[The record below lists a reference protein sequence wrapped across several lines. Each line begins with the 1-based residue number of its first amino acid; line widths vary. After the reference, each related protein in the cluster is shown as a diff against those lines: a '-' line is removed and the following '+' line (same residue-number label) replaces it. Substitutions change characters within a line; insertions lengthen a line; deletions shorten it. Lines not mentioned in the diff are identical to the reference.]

1 MFWRNFRREL
11 RYTATRLVSV
21 IIITMVAVMLYVG
34 FACLNYNVNQLTNR
48 YYDQQNV
55 ADYWITGQ
63 NFNRTDC
70 DKLLKIPG
78 VGDVQPRTTLTAES
92 RYDSDTTVLLYAV
105 PKEMDVNVP
114 RILEGN
120 LPSGNGEM
128 MISRLFAQAQGLQVG
143 DDYEMKIPGTGQF
156 LKMTV
161 CALVQ
166 DPECMYNVDS
176 KNLTPDYS
184 KHGFAYLPEGAL
196 SSLFGKNLYNQICI
210 TTDGSADE
218 NAIRSG
224 VNDALGTKVINI
236 VALKDYVNAY
246 EALNVSNSI
255 KSIILIFP
263 LIFFAVAALI
273 MFSTMSRLVENARMS
288 VGTFKALGYEDSKI
302 MAYYLLYAV
311 LVVNVGF
318 LLGMLPVK
326 AFTLALIQKIFN
338 ALDFPS
344 YTFIYD
350 WPAVLT
356 AYLITCGICIGT
368 AFVVTERE
376 LRDTPTECMR
386 PKNQKAAG
394 KNFLERIGPLWNRMG
409 FTSKYIVRNIFRNK
423 MRMLICIVGVAGCMM
438 LIMTAFAIMDSISAQ
453 LNLLDGKAQKFDLLV
468 TLKTGVT
475 DNQYQHLEELDGV
488 TEYQTAMTTGVKLY
502 SPDRQYTSYVTV
514 TDDQISLKLID
525 PHGPT
530 LAHLPVDGVI
540 LDQKIADGLGV
551 SVGETIQAKFYGDN
565 RYYEMR
571 VASIVKSIDGA
582 YISRTYWR
590 GIGKGYT
597 PTTLYLKTQN
607 TASLTQRLND
617 FKFVDS
623 VQNKSAVMAA
633 ARSSVMS
640 IVSIVTILIAFG
652 GLLAF
657 VVLYNL
663 GIVSFFEQIRS
674 LATLMVLGFYDREI
688 RRLVLT
694 ENILFTLAGTLI
706 GAPLGLLMAG
716 SILGT
721 IDMMNIQTTAKPLS
735 YVFSGLL
742 TLTFALIVNAM
753 LGRQMRKID
762 MLGALKSVE

>member
-34 FACLNYNVNQLTNR
+34 FACLNYNVNRLTNQ

-63 NFNRTDC
+63 NFNRIDC

-78 VGDVQPRTTLTAES
+78 VRDVQPQTTLTVEN
-92 RYDSDTTVLLYAV
+92 RYDSDITVLLYAV
-105 PKEMDVNVP
+105 PKEEKINIP
-114 RILEGN
+114 RILEGT
-120 LPSGNGEM
+120 LPSGNGEIM
-128 MISRLFAQAQGLQVG
+128 VSRLFAQAQGLQVG

-196 SSLFGKNLYNQICI
+196 ASLFGKNLYNQICI

-218 NAIRSG
+218 NTVRSG
-224 VNDALGTKVINI
+224 VNDALGTKVVNI

-246 EALNVSNSI
+246 EVLNVSNSI

-318 LLGMLPVK
+318 ALGMLPVK
-326 AFTLALIQKIFN
+326 AFTLALIRKIFN
-338 ALDFPS
+338 ALDFPA
-344 YTFIYD
+344 YTFGYD

-356 AYLITCGICIGT
+356 AYLITCGVCIGT

-376 LRDTPTECMR
+376 LRETPTECMR

-409 FTSKYIVRNIFRNK
+409 FTQKYIVRNIFRNK

-453 LNLLDGKAQKFDLLV
+453 MNLLDGKAQKFDLLV

-475 DNQYQHLEELDGV
+475 ENQYQHLEELDGV

-502 SPDRQYTSYVTV
+502 SSDRQYTSYVTI
-514 TDDQISLKLID
+514 TDDEISLKLID

-530 LAHLPVDGVI
+530 VAQLPADGVI

-551 SVGETIQAKFYGDN
+551 SAGETIQAKFYGDN

-571 VASIVKSIDGA
+571 VASVVKSIDGA
-582 YISRTYWR
+582 YLSCTYWR
-590 GIGKGYT
+590 GIGKGYL
-597 PTTLYLKTQN
+597 PTTLYLKADDI
-607 TASLTQRLND
+607 ASVTKRLND
-617 FKFVDS
+617 FDFVSGIQDK
-623 VQNKSAVMAA
+623 NAVMAA

-640 IVSIVTILIAFG
+640 IVSIVTMLIAFG

-694 ENILFTLAGTLI
+694 ENILFTLAGALI

-716 SILGT
+716 SILAT

-735 YVFSGLL
+735 YMLSGLL
-742 TLTFALIVNAM
+742 TLTFALIVNVI